1 MNIRGVIFDLD
12 GVLTNTSEYHYRAWQ
27 RLADE
32 EGIPFTRRDN
42 EALRGVSRR
51 ESLALLLKGQPV
63 TEEQAQILME
73 RKNRYYQEMIQQLTS
88 ADLLEGAAQLL
99 DELRALGIKIAI
111 ASVSK
116 NTWDVLHRLCIA
128 ERIDAVSDGYSV
140 VRQKPAPDL
149 FVHAAGQ
156 LHLPVNQCV
165 VIEDAAAGVEAA
177 QAAGMQVVGL
187 GPKERVG
194 AADVIFPSLAG
205 VHWQDIL
212 AGLEHKPEGGL
223 QSAVED

>member
-1 MNIRGVIFDLD
+1 
-12 GVLTNTSEYHYRAWQ
+12 
-27 RLADE
+27 
-32 EGIPFTRRDN
+32 
-42 EALRGVSRR
+42 
-51 ESLALLLKGQPV
+51 
-63 TEEQAQILME
+63 
-73 RKNRYYQEMIQQLTS
+73 
-88 ADLLEGAAQLL
+88 
-99 DELRALGIKIAI
+99 
-111 ASVSK
+111 
-116 NTWDVLHRLCIA
+116 
-128 ERIDAVSDGYSV
+128 
-140 VRQKPAPDL
+140 
-149 FVHAAGQ
+149 VHAAGQ

-165 VIEDAAAGVEAA
+165 VFEDAAAGVEAA